1 MIKKSLMAVLL
12 LISLHLGY
20 CQDISSLIPDYW
32 TINIFVGQIEGYG
45 YETPVI
51 STTQTD
57 TLKYSDNL
65 QPVIF
70 PVKDKIDTTTFI
82 GINQYLY
89 DYGTPVG
96 NGDYELEY
104 FPFLEKAIDY
114 YWGEMFKDIIAG
126 TIFNLFPTKIRFNYI
141 YAPDGNPWSVDRLTT
156 SSPYNYLQDAYLYK
170 FKDTLQTALG
180 DSIWNSYN
188 SRLVNKRQLTILCL
202 PSINSD
208 FAWSFTEYVGTTV
221 YLMYRP
227 DHPDETNRIV
237 AHELGHLITYFRD
250 NGAPGAKGF
259 QYNDLVQTQDGMQ
272 YTGQTFGSSGCYDIM
287 HSSGGNP
294 GNPPNMPYGITPYF
308 TEDIINATLAYSSTN
323 VIVPPTNF
331 QHLIIEDSLSNNETH
346 VRLKAV
352 RERLLPE
359 DYGLAYQA
367 VSLPIRIDEEYSS
380 DIGVNAN
387 FVENQKILIELRN
400 GKGFDNFSP
409 MYSSEVNKGILVS
422 HIIKFSDPSK
432 LTNLGIRITDIECAT
447 AYPDTNEFGEPYRN
461 PDSTWTKNEDLD
473 KNGVWYFGKKTND
486 WLDEHAP
493 NDVYSYNAGKGTWYR
508 FRESANNLSLPTDFF
523 NDTDRNKFTPST
535 RPNTNSWKDAE
546 TNIGIFIDKIEGDY
560 ADLRIYRNYH
570 SVPLTRSN
578 AKLLPDGNNGL
589 SIMND
594 GYIGERFYVDSLT
607 WLYLGTKNPDLPD
620 DFIPTTTLV
629 PGTYMHVRNG
639 GYLQLKND
647 SKLRLENSK
656 LEFRKGS
663 KFAPFAV
670 AGIEIDNSEMIFQ
683 DGYIQ
688 QNENLYAYFISE
700 SGASSFY
707 NSNFNMIGS
716 SLLTL
721 NENSK
726 FTVLSGSNVT
736 LSSQSV
742 LTLRSGSYLNIEG
755 GSAVYLSAGTRL
767 VVEGNAEITGNLVV
781 GDGAIIEIRDNAK
794 LLVNNSNI
802 NIHPATTVTLGI
814 SSVLEIGN
822 NSSLNLDGG
831 LPVMLGD
838 GASIIIKDNGS
849 LITTNLGTE
858 NVTFRNSGEMWYA
871 IMCEVGSKIEFYGAE
886 IIGAD
891 IGIWGTP
898 EFCRIE
904 NSSFL
909 DCENGIS
916 IVNSPDYVITN
927 NRMTGKGLN
936 SYGYAKGSG
945 ITLTNCS
952 LPISGNTIQNY
963 ADGIKLVSSS
973 IILAENRIINNYNS
987 GLLITG
993 NGSKPVLVNSL
1004 SKDLIPRLNNEI
1016 YGNNI
1021 DYPIYNGAQI
1031 YMRYSA
1037 GAYLTGGYNN
1047 IYSGQ
1052 IGVVPSVP
1060 CIRGIL
1066 VTSPEPVISKVL
1078 ISAER
1083 NYWGYGSIDEI
1094 NQPDFFFFRNS
1105 TFDTGYSIAFDP
1117 YALVPYTI
1125 DGAASTDLSSNEP
1138 RSTEE
1143 TLLLNAMKLEETGSS
1158 KASIK
1163 LYENIIKKYPS
1174 TPEYYIAESR
1184 LPGLYIKE
1192 EIPLEELLTS
1202 FNENIEE
1209 ETVLGKKF
1217 FKGLRVSTH
1226 IKAKNYDT
1234 AIMYA
1239 EEMKNEAETEEE
1251 ALLSDID
1258 IAVANMMK
1266 ESEGKGKSDSPSD
1279 SLEKLLN
1286 MLNGKDS
1293 KDGSPSEITESSLPT
1308 QHELFQNYPNPF
1320 NPVTQI
1326 KFALAKTAEVKLSVY
1341 NISGQKVAELAN
1353 GTINAGYHTVDFDG
1367 SRFNSGVYYYML
1379 EADGRNIT
1387 KKMVLTK

>member
-1 MIKKSLMAVLL
+1 MLKKSLIAVLL
-12 LISLHLGY
+12 LISLKLSY
-20 CQDISSLIPDYW
+20 CQETSTINPDYW
-32 TINIFVGQIEGYG
+32 TINIFVGQIQGYEF
-45 YETPVI
+45 ETPVI
-51 STTQTD
+51 STNQTD
-57 TLKYSDNL
+57 NL
-65 QPVIF
+65 RYPENKQPVIF
-70 PVKDKIDTTTFI
+70 PVHDKTDSTKFI
-82 GINQYLY
+82 SMNQYLY
-89 DYGTPVG
+89 DYGTPDG
-96 NGDYELEY
+96 NGDYEIEY
-104 FPFLEKAIDY
+104 FPFLEKAINY
-114 YWGEMFKDIIAG
+114 FWGEMFKEIKTSTLIS
-126 TIFNLFPTKIRFNYI
+126 LFPTKIKFNYV
-141 YAPDGNPWSVDRLTT
+141 YAPDGNPWIVDRLTT
-156 SSPYNYLQDAYLYK
+156 PFPDVYYQDAYLHE
-170 FKDTLQTALG
+170 FRDMLQITLG

-188 SRLVNKRQLTILCL
+188 SRLLNKRQLTILCL

-208 FAWSFTEYVGTTV
+208 FAWSFTEYVGTVV

-227 DHPDETNRIV
+227 NHPDETNRIV

-250 NGAPGAKGF
+250 NGTPGAKGF
-259 QYNDLVQTQDGMQ
+259 QYNDLVQTQEGMQ
-272 YTGQTFGSSGCYDIM
+272 YTGQTFGTTGCYDMM
-287 HSSGGNP
+287 HSSGGGG
-294 GNPPNMPYGITPYF
+294 GNPPNMPYGIMPYF
-308 TEDIINATLAYSSTN
+308 TEDIISTTLAYTSTN
-323 VIVPPTNF
+323 VLIPPTNF
-331 QHLIIEDSLSNNETH
+331 QHLVIEDSLDNNETH

-352 RERLLPE
+352 RERLLPA
-359 DYGLAYQA
+359 DYGSVFQA
-367 VSLPIRIDEEYSS
+367 VSLPIAIDEKYSS
-380 DIGVNAN
+380 EIGVNAA

-409 MYSSEVNKGILVS
+409 MYSSEENKGVLIS
-422 HIIKFSDPSK
+422 HIIKFPNPSI
-432 LTNLGIRITDIECAT
+432 LTTLGIRIADIECAT
-447 AYPDTNEFGEPYRN
+447 AYPDTNEFGAPYRN
-461 PDSTWTKNEDLD
+461 PDSTWTKSDDLS
-473 KNGVWYFGKKTND
+473 KNGIWYLGKKIND

-493 NDVYSYNAGKGTWYR
+493 NDVYPYNAGKGTWYR
-508 FRESANNLSLPTDFF
+508 HNESANNLSLPSDFF
-523 NDTDRNKFTPST
+523 NDTDHNMFTPTT
-535 RPNTNSWKDAE
+535 RPNTNSWKNAE
-546 TNIGIFIDKIEGDY
+546 TNIGVFIDKIEGDY

-570 SVPLTRSN
+570 SVPLTDTT
-578 AKLLPDGNNGL
+578 AKTLPDGTKGL
-589 SIMND
+589 TIEAD
-594 GYIGERFYVDSLT
+594 GYIGENFYVGENMH
-607 WLYLGTKNPDLPD
+607 LYLGGRTTTAK
-620 DFIPTTTLV
+620 TTLV
-629 PGTYMHVRNG
+629 PGTDMHVRNG
-639 GYLQLKND
+639 GYLQLLD
-647 SKLRLENSK
+647 ESKLRLENSK

-670 AGIEIDNSEMIFQ
+670 AGIEIENSEMIFQ

-688 QNENLYAYFISE
+688 QDYNLVSYIISE
-700 SGASSFY
+700 SGASSFF
-707 NSNFNMIGS
+707 NTSFNMIGS

-726 FTVLSGSNVT
+726 FTILSGSNVT

-742 LTLRSGSYLNIEG
+742 LTLKSGSHLNIEA
-755 GSAVYLSAGTRL
+755 GSDVYLSTGTKL
-767 VVEGNAEITGNLVV
+767 VIEGNAEITGNLVI
-781 GDGAIIEIRDNAK
+781 GDGAIIEIMDNAK

-802 NIHPATTVTLGI
+802 NIHPATSVTLGV
-814 SSVLEIGN
+814 SSVLEVGA

-838 GASIIIKDNGS
+838 DASIIIKDDGS

-871 IMCEVGSKIEFYGAE
+871 IMCEVGSKIEFYRAE
-886 IIGAD
+886 IIGAK

-916 IVNSPDYVITN
+916 IVNCPDYVITN

-973 IILAENRIINNYNS
+973 IILAENKLINNYNS

-1021 DYPIYNGAQI
+1021 NYPIYNGAQI

-1037 GAYLTGGYNN
+1037 GAYMTGGYNN

-1052 IGVVPSVP
+1052 TGVVPSVP
-1060 CIRGIL
+1060 CIRGVWITTP
-1066 VTSPEPVISKVL
+1066 VPVISKVI

-1094 NQPDFFFFRNS
+1094 NQPDFFYFRNS
-1105 TFDTGYSIAFDP
+1105 TFDTGYSIDFDP
-1117 YALVPYTI
+1117 YALVPYTE
-1125 DGAASTDLSSNEP
+1125 DGTASTDLSTNEP
-1138 RSTEE
+1138 RSTEA
-1143 TLLLNAMKLEETGSS
+1143 TMLLNAMKLEDTGSS

-1163 LYENIIKKYPS
+1163 LYENIIKKYPN
-1174 TPEYYIAESR
+1174 TPEYYVAESR
-1184 LPGLYIKE
+1184 LPGLYIE
-1192 EIPLEELLTS
+1192 EELPLETILSS
-1202 FNENIEE
+1202 FDEAIENE
-1209 ETVLGKKF
+1209 TALGKKF

-1239 EEMKNEAETEEE
+1239 EEMKNEAVTEEE
-1251 ALLSDID
+1251 AMLSEID
-1258 IAVANMMK
+1258 IAVANLMK
-1266 ESEGKGKSDSPSD
+1266 EAEGSGKSGSSTD

-1286 MLNGKDS
+1286 MLNGNDN
-1293 KDGSPSEITESSLPT
+1293 KDGNPSDLAEASIPT

-1326 KFALAKTAEVKLSVY
+1326 KFALAKTTDVRLSVY
-1341 NISGQKVAELAN
+1341 NISGQKIAELAN

-1379 EADGRNIT
+1379 EVDGKNIT